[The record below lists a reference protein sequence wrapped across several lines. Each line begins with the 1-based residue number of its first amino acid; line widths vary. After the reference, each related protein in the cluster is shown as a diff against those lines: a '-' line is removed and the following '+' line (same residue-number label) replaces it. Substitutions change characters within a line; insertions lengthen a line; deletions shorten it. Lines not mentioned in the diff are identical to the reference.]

1 MNLNTEGLNTV
12 LQHPAVWRGDRLAQ
26 GERAGLPSGFNALDK
41 VLPGGGWPIGALTEI
56 LHEAQGLGE
65 LSLLMPAI
73 VAQTQQ
79 ARGVVLINPPH
90 WLYAPAWAAQGVNLS
105 QCLVVRP
112 ERANDV
118 LWTAEQSLRAGA
130 CALVLVWPEFQNYK
144 PDYRVLRRLQTAAE
158 TGQSSGMIFRSTA
171 VAHEASPAPLRLQLT
186 ASPNILKDVLYVR
199 VLKRRG
205 ALLQE
210 AVPIAVRAGLAS
222 STTPRADAHAQ
233 AATRIKAPTPI
244 TPIAPGNISSAATA
258 LESTAP
264 VPQTKIYLV
273 SH

>member
-1 MNLNTEGLNTV
+1 MNMNLNTV

-26 GERAGLPSGFNALDK
+26 GERAGLPSGFSELDK
-41 VLPGGGWPIGALTEI
+41 VLPGSGWPIGALTEI

-79 ARGVVLINPPH
+79 ARGVVLVNPPH
-90 WLYAPAWAAQGVNLS
+90 WLYAPAWAAQSVNLS

-158 TGQSSGMIFRSTA
+158 TGQSSGVIFRSAA
-171 VAHEASPAPLRLQLT
+171 VAQEASPAPLRLQLT
-186 ASPNILKDVLYVR
+186 AAPNLEDVLHVR

-210 AVPIAVRAGLAS
+210 AVPLAVRAAPA
-222 STTPRADAHAQ
+222 TTSAPVAP
-233 AATRIKAPTPI
+233 RIKPMPPIRSIAPT
-244 TPIAPGNISSAATA
+244 IATDAAARASAAP
-258 LESTAP
+258 AP
-264 VPQTKIYLV
+264 QAKIYLV

>member
-1 MNLNTEGLNTV
+1 MNPALNTV

-26 GERAGLPSGFNALDK
+26 GERTGLPSGFSALDK
-41 VLPGGGWPIGALTEI
+41 VLPGGGWPVGALTEI

-65 LSLLMPAI
+65 LSLLMPTI

-158 TGQSSGMIFRSTA
+158 TGQSSGMIFRSSA
-171 VAHEASPAPLRLQLT
+171 VANEASPAPLRLQLT
-186 ASPNILKDVLYVR
+186 AADGALNVR
-199 VLKRRG
+199 ILKRRG

-210 AVPIAVRAGLAS
+210 AVPIGVRALLAPA
-222 STTPRADAHAQ
+222 STPQTTISRAPVE
-233 AATRIKAPTPI
+233 TRING
-244 TPIAPGNISSAATA
+244 IARARGATSSATA
-258 LESTAP
+258 LQSTAP
-264 VPQTKIYLV
+264 QPQIYLV